1 LDNNERIRT
10 DSRPL
15 YLIAHERLLARIEE
29 GFFKP
34 DDRLPSE
41 PVLAEELG
49 ISRSTLREALRIFEE
64 EGLISR
70 KPGVG
75 TFIIRDNGPVMETG
89 LETLESLETMAH
101 RLGMVAGTTGLR
113 ISRVKASREYAEK
126 LGVNPGD
133 SLIYLSRV
141 KTAQDRRV
149 AFMYDL
155 LPERYVDLDDLRS
168 HFQGSVIDYL
178 IETGVPIAYA
188 RSDIV
193 PTNASP
199 SLAQKLRIKP
209 RTPILLVEE
218 TLFLKDGSRGGYS
231 LNYFVREFF
240 RFHVISRPPSAGS
253 KKEG

>member
-75 TFIIRDNGPVMETG
+75 TFIIRDNG
-89 LETLESLETMAH
+89 
-101 RLGMVAGTTGLR
+101 LGMVAGSTGLR